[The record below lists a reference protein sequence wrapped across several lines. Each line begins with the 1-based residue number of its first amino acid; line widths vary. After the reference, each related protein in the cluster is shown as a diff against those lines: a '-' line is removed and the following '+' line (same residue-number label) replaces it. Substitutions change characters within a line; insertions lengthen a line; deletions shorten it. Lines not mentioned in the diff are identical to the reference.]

1 MLLPDFRAAERT
13 FQLLA
18 QVAGRAGR
26 RDLPGEVIL
35 QTRNPAHPALQFALG
50 HDFDGFAAHEL
61 TERQALGYPPFG
73 RMVGVEFKG
82 PAEKTVQTLA
92 ERWTAGLAA
101 EAAKVA
107 GVEVLGPTAA
117 FVGRVKRQWR
127 YHTILKAPRTLPSPV
142 LTALVRAAS
151 DRAGKPP
158 KDHRVN
164 VDVDP
169 LGLY

>member
-1 MLLPDFRAAERT
+1 
-13 FQLLA
+13 
-18 QVAGRAGR
+18 
-26 RDLPGEVIL
+26 
-35 QTRNPAHPALQFALG
+35 QTRNPEHPALQFALR

-61 TERQALGYPPFG
+61 AERQALGYPPFG

-82 PAEKTVQTLA
+82 PEERSVQQLA

-101 EAAKVA
+101 EAQQVA

-127 YHTILKAPRTLPSPV
+127 YHTILKAPRTLPPPV
-142 LTALVRAAS
+142 LTALVRAAA
-151 DRAGKPP
+151 DRAGAPP
-158 KDHRVN
+158 KGHRVN

-169 LGLY
+169 LGLF